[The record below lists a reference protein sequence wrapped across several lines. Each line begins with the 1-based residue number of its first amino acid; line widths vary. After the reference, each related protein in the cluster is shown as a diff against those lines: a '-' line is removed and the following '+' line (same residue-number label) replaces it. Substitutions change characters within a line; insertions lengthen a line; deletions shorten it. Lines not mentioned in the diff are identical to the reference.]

1 MGDIYGRDGFT
12 IRPILLRPKSRGSIT
27 LKSNNPKDAPNI
39 DPRLLSHPD
48 DVTTLVEG
56 IKLALRLG
64 NTSDFVNNLDAKF
77 YDKPLPECRGE
88 AYGSDAYWTCYVRHM
103 SSAFYHLCGGCKMA
117 PASDP
122 YSVVDNKLKV
132 RGVFGLRVV
141 GAPIM
146 PAVTSGNTNVPVV
159 MIAEK
164 ASDIIK
170 QDWNS

>member
-1 MGDIYGRDGFT
+1 KLLNYMGDIYGRDGFT

-56 IKLALRLG
+56 RHGEPLTT
-64 NTSDFVNNLDAKF
+64 N
-77 YDKPLPECRGE
+77 PLPECRGE

-122 YSVVDNKLKV
+122 V